1 MLEEVQEVL
10 AQIQELKRL
19 AEMVVAVIP
28 EMLIIMLKQ
37 EHQILVEAGAVLA
50 I

>member
-1 MLEEVQEVL
+1 MLEGVQEVL
-10 AQIQELKRL
+10 ARIQVLKRL
-19 AEMVVAVIP
+19 AEMVVVVIP

-37 EHQILVEAGAVLA
+37 EQQILAAAGVVPA

>member
-10 AQIQELKRL
+10 AQIQALKRL
-19 AEMVVAVIP
+19 AEMGAVATP

>member
-10 AQIQELKRL
+10 ARIQALKRL
-19 AEMVVAVIP
+19 AEMVVVAIL

-37 EHQILVEAGAVLA
+37 EHQILVGAEAVLA